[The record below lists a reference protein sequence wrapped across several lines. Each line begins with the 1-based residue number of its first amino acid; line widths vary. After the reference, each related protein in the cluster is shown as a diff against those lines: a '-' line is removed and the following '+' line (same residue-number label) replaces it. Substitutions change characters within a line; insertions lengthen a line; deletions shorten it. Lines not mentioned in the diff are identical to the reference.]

1 MNFEHHRLASNSGT
15 DYDAHALS
23 IEQHGRA
30 LAEMEQ
36 EEIFYLLGYIDRLF
50 TAKYLSRQ

>member
-15 DYDAHALS
+15 EYDAHALS
-23 IEQHGRA
+23 IEQRGRA